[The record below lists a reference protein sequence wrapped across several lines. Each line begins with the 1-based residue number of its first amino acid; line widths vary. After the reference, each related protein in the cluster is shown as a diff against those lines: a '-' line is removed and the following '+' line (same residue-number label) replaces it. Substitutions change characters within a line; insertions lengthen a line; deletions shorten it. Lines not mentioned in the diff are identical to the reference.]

1 MLVRSMDI
9 FISYSSKYRDLC
21 ERLQLALVAEGHH
34 CFVDRTELEPGQPFD
49 AELREA
55 IADCDV
61 FIFLVSPES
70 VAGGSYALAEL
81 NLAQQRWRHPRG
93 RVLPVVVAPTPMASI
108 PPYLK
113 AVTLLQPQGELV
125 AETLAAVTQ
134 MGNRGPRPLL
144 LTVLGLAVV
153 AAMGA
158 GAYAYMWQQRAAEQA
173 QQEQTARE
181 TASASELCMSGSHAA
196 AWNRFDELVAR
207 YPADATIQRAREQCG
222 MRWLREIRVRVGE
235 QTFADIVK
243 RVQPVLV
250 AALPNA
256 TGQRAADLLAHLGW
270 ADYLLTREGA
280 AAGDPAAQFKRAIKE
295 EPDNV
300 YAHAMWA
307 QHLWWFPDRDA
318 EARQHFKT
326 AVASGRERE
335 FVRSLQ
341 FGGSLSR
348 AKLVPYA
355 VIVANDMRL
364 AGETMTDSL
373 RNRLWSAAYQP
384 YLFAIDDRSNFL
396 AILPPDT
403 HLATFDWLFPR
414 SAMRAGDI
422 PVWRY
427 AHAVLLANAGQTAE
441 ARSELEALLSELN
454 ADKVD
459 GRIVDQ
465 TRRML
470 AELSPAP
477 KRSTSRR

>member
-1 MLVRSMDI
+1 
-9 FISYSSKYRDLC
+9 
-21 ERLQLALVAEGHH
+21 
-34 CFVDRTELEPGQPFD
+34 
-49 AELREA
+49 
-55 IADCDV
+55 
-61 FIFLVSPES
+61 
-70 VAGGSYALAEL
+70 
-81 NLAQQRWRHPRG
+81 
-93 RVLPVVVAPTPMASI
+93 
-108 PPYLK
+108 
-113 AVTLLQPQGELV
+113 
-125 AETLAAVTQ
+125 
-134 MGNRGPRPLL
+134 
-144 LTVLGLAVV
+144 
-153 AAMGA
+153 
-158 GAYAYMWQQRAAEQA
+158 
-173 QQEQTARE
+173 
-181 TASASELCMSGSHAA
+181 
-196 AWNRFDELVAR
+196 
-207 YPADATIQRAREQCG
+207 

-280 AAGDPAAQFKRAIKE
+280 TAGDPAAQFQRAIKE

-307 QHLWWFPDRDA
+307 QHLWWFPDRYA
-318 EARQHFKT
+318 EARQHFET

-355 VIVANDMRL
+355 VLVANDMRL

>member
-1 MLVRSMDI
+1 MDI
-9 FISYSSKYRDLC
+9 FISYSSKYRELC
-21 ERLQLALVAEGHH
+21 ERLQLALDAEEHH

-70 VAGGSYALAEL
+70 VAAGSYALAEL

-108 PPYLK
+108 PSYLK
-113 AVTLLQPQGELV
+113 AVTLLQPRGEVV
-125 AETLAAVTQ
+125 AETLAAVSQ
-134 MGNRGPRPLL
+134 MGKSGPSSLL
-144 LTVLGLAVV
+144 LALIGLAVI
-153 AAMGA
+153 ALIGGGA
-158 GAYAYMWQQRAAEQA
+158 FAYAWQQRAAERA
-173 QQEQTARE
+173 QQEQTVRE
-181 TASASELCMSGSHAA
+181 VASAAELCTSGSHAA
-196 AWNRFDELVAR
+196 AWNRFDELDAR
-207 YPADATIQRAREQCG
+207 YPSDAAVQRAREQCG

-235 QTFADIVK
+235 QTFADIIK

-250 AALPNA
+250 AALPDA

-280 AAGDPAAQFKRAIKE
+280 TAGDPAAQFERAVKE
-295 EPDNV
+295 DPDNV
-300 YAHAMWA
+300 YAHAMWGR
-307 QHLWWFPDRDA
+307 HLWWFRDRDK
-318 EARQHFKT
+318 EARQHFEQ

-348 AKLVPYA
+348 AELVPYA

-364 AGETMTDSL
+364 AGETMTDAL
-373 RNRLWSAAYQP
+373 RSRLWSTAYRS
-384 YLFAIDDRSNFL
+384 YLFSIDDRSNFL
-396 AILPPDT
+396 AILPPDQ

-414 SAMRAGDI
+414 STLRPGEM

-427 AHAVLLANAGQTAE
+427 AHAVLLANAGQKAE
-441 ARSELEALLSELN
+441 ARTELEALLKDLDAEK
-454 ADKVD
+454 AD

-470 AELSPAP
+470 AELSPAL
-477 KRSTSRR
+477 KRNTTRR

>member
-1 MLVRSMDI
+1 MLMRPMDI

-21 ERLQLALVAEGHH
+21 ERLQLALDAEGHQ

-70 VAGGSYALAEL
+70 VAAGSYALAEL

-93 RVLPVVVAPTPMASI
+93 RVLPVVVAPTPLTSI

-125 AETLAAVTQ
+125 AETLAAVTR
-134 MGNRGPRPLL
+134 MGSRGRRPLY
-144 LTVLGLAVV
+144 LTLIGLAVGV
-153 AAMGA
+153 LIVTGA
-158 GAYAYMWQQRAAEQA
+158 LVYWWQERAAEQA
-173 QQEQTARE
+173 KHEQTARE
-181 TASASELCMSGSHAA
+181 TASAKSCALRAHAA
-196 AWNRFDELVAR
+196 AWTRFDELVAR
-207 YPADATIQRAREQCG
+207 YPLDASIQRAREQCG

-250 AALPNA
+250 AGLPNA
-256 TGQRAADLLAHLGW
+256 TGQRAADLFAHLGW

-280 AAGDPAAQFKRAIKE
+280 IAGDPAAQFQRSIKE

-318 EARQHFKT
+318 EARQHFER

-335 FVRSLQ
+335 FVRSMQ

-364 AGETMTDSL
+364 AGETMTDGL
-373 RNRLWSAAYQP
+373 RNRLWSTAYQP

-414 SAMRAGDI
+414 SGMRPATSACGAMRTLCCWPTRD
-422 PVWRY
+422 R
-427 AHAVLLANAGQTAE
+427 
-441 ARSELEALLSELN
+441 RKKRALSS
-454 ADKVD
+454 K
-459 GRIVDQ
+459 
-465 TRRML
+465 TC
-470 AELSPAP
+470 
-477 KRSTSRR
+477 

>member
-1 MLVRSMDI
+1 MDI

-21 ERLQLALVAEGHH
+21 ERLQLALDAEGHH

-70 VAGGSYALAEL
+70 VAAGSYALAEL

-93 RVLPVVVAPTPMASI
+93 RVLPVVVAPTPLASI

-125 AETLAAVTQ
+125 AETLAAVTR
-134 MGNRGPRPLL
+134 MGSRGRRPLT
-144 LTVLGLAVV
+144 LTLIGLAVGALIV
-153 AAMGA
+153 A
-158 GAYAYMWQQRAAEQA
+158 GALAYWWQQRTAEQA
-173 QQEQTARE
+173 KQEQRARE
-181 TASASELCMSGSHAA
+181 TASAEELCTSGTHAA
-196 AWNRFDELVAR
+196 AWTRFDELVTR
-207 YPADATIQRAREQCG
+207 YPLDASMQRAREQCG

-250 AALPNA
+250 AGLPDA
-256 TGQRAADLLAHLGW
+256 TGQRAADLFAHLGW

-280 AAGDPAAQFKRAIKE
+280 TAGDPAAQFQRAIKD

-300 YAHAMWA
+300 YAHAMWGR
-307 QHLWWFPDRDA
+307 HLWWFRDRDA
-318 EARQHFKT
+318 EARQHFER

-348 AKLVPYA
+348 AELVPYA

-364 AGETMTDSL
+364 AGEAMTDPL
-373 RNRLWSAAYQP
+373 RNRLWSMAYQS
-384 YLFAIDDRSNFL
+384 YLFSIDNLDTRLTFL
-396 AILPPDT
+396 AILPPEA

-414 SAMRAGDI
+414 SAMRPGDI

-427 AHAVLLANAGQTAE
+427 AHAALLANAGQTAR
-441 ARSELEALLSELN
+441 ARTELEALLSELN
-454 ADKVD
+454 ADKAD

-470 AELSPAP
+470 GELSPQAP
-477 KRSTSRR
+477 KRSTARR

>member
-1 MLVRSMDI
+1 MDI
-9 FISYSSKYRDLC
+9 FISYSSKYRELC
-21 ERLQLALVAEGHH
+21 ERLQLALEAEGHH
-34 CFVDRTELEPGQPFD
+34 CFVDRTELDPGHPFD

-70 VAGGSYALAEL
+70 VATGSYALAEL

-93 RVLPVVVAPTPMASI
+93 RVLPVIVAPTPMASI
-108 PPYLK
+108 PSYLK
-113 AVTLLQPQGELV
+113 AVTLLQPRGEVV
-125 AETLAAVTQ
+125 AETLAAVSQ
-134 MGNRGPRPLL
+134 LGRRRSPSMV
-144 LTVLGLAVV
+144 LTLVGLAVIAV
-153 AAMGA
+153 VGIGA
-158 GAYAYMWQQRAAEQA
+158 FAYVSQQRAAERA
-173 QQEQTARE
+173 QQEQSARE
-181 TASASELCMSGSHAA
+181 TASAAELCASGSHAA
-196 AWNRFDELVAR
+196 AWNRFDELAAR
-207 YPADATIQRAREQCG
+207 YLADAAVQRAREQCG

-250 AALPNA
+250 AGLPSA

-280 AAGDPAAQFKRAIKE
+280 TAGDPAAQFERAIKT

-300 YAHAMWA
+300 YAHAMLA
-307 QHLWWFPDRDA
+307 RHLWWFRERDA
-318 EARQHFKT
+318 QARKHFER
-326 AVASGRERE
+326 AVASGRDRE
-335 FVRSLQ
+335 FVRALQ

-348 AKLVPYA
+348 AELVPYA

-364 AGETMTDSL
+364 AGETMTDAL
-373 RNRLWSAAYQP
+373 RSRLWSTAYRS
-384 YLFAIDDRSNFL
+384 YLFSIDDRSSFL
-396 AILPPDT
+396 AILPPDQ

-414 SAMRAGDI
+414 STLRSGEM

-427 AHAVLLANAGQTAE
+427 AHAVLLANAGQPAK
-441 ARSELEALLSELN
+441 ARIELEALLKDLD
-454 ADKVD
+454 ADKAD

-470 AELSPAP
+470 TELSPPP
-477 KRSTSRR
+477 KRSTPRR

>member
-1 MLVRSMDI
+1 M
-9 FISYSSKYRDLC
+9 
-21 ERLQLALVAEGHH
+21 
-34 CFVDRTELEPGQPFD
+34 
-49 AELREA
+49 
-55 IADCDV
+55 
-61 FIFLVSPES
+61 
-70 VAGGSYALAEL
+70 GS
-81 NLAQQRWRHPRG
+81 RG
-93 RVLPVVVAPTPMASI
+93 R
-108 PPYLK
+108 
-113 AVTLLQPQGELV
+113 
-125 AETLAAVTQ
+125 
-134 MGNRGPRPLL
+134 RPLL
-144 LTVLGLAVV
+144 LTVIGLAVV

-158 GAYAYMWQQRAAEQA
+158 GAFVYVWQQRAAERA
-173 QQEQTARE
+173 QHEQTARE
-181 TASASELCMSGSHAA
+181 TASAEELCISGTHAA
-196 AWNRFDELVAR
+196 AWTRFDELVAR
-207 YPADATIQRAREQCG
+207 YPLDASIQRAREQCG

-250 AALPNA
+250 AGLPNA
-256 TGQRAADLLAHLGW
+256 TGQRAADLFAHLGW

-280 AAGDPAAQFKRAIKE
+280 TAGDPAAQFQRSIKE

-318 EARQHFKT
+318 EARQHFER

-335 FVRSLQ
+335 FVRSMQ

-348 AKLVPYA
+348 AKFVPYA

-396 AILPPDT
+396 AILPPDA

-414 SAMRAGDI
+414 SAMRSGDI
-422 PVWRY
+422 RVWRY
-427 AHAVLLANAGQTAE
+427 VHAVLLANAGQTAQ
-441 ARSELEALLSELN
+441 ARTELEALLRELN

-470 AELSPAP
+470 AELSPAL

>member
-1 MLVRSMDI
+1 MDI
-9 FISYSSKYRDLC
+9 FISYSSKYRELC
-21 ERLQLALVAEGHH
+21 ERLQLSLDAEGHR
-34 CFVDRTELEPGQPFD
+34 CFVDRTELEPGHPFD

-70 VAGGSYALAEL
+70 VAAGSYALAEL

-113 AVTLLQPQGELV
+113 AVTLLQPQGEVV

-144 LTVLGLAVV
+144 LTVIGLAVV

-158 GAYAYMWQQRAAEQA
+158 GAFAYVWQQRAAERT

-181 TASASELCMSGSHAA
+181 TASATELCMSGSHAA

-207 YPADATIQRAREQCG
+207 YPSDAAVHRAREHCG

-256 TGQRAADLLAHLGW
+256 TGQRAADLFAHLGW

-280 AAGDPAAQFKRAIKE
+280 TAGDPAAQFQRSIKE

-300 YAHAMWA
+300 YAHAMWG
-307 QHLWWFPDRDA
+307 QHLWWFRDRDA
-318 EARQHFKT
+318 EARQHFER

-348 AKLVPYA
+348 AELVPYA

-364 AGETMTDSL
+364 AGEAMNDPI
-373 RNRLWSAAYQP
+373 RNRLWSMAYRS
-384 YLFAIDDRSNFL
+384 YLFSIDNLDTRSSFL

-403 HLATFDWLFPR
+403 HLATFNWLFPR
-414 SAMRAGDI
+414 SAMRSGDI

-427 AHAVLLANAGQTAE
+427 VHAVLLANAGQTAQ
-441 ARSELEALLSELN
+441 ARAELEALLRELN

-465 TRRML
+465 TRRTL
-470 AELSPAP
+470 AELSPAL
-477 KRSTSRR
+477 KRSTSR

>member
-1 MLVRSMDI
+1 MDI

-21 ERLQLALVAEGHH
+21 ERLQLSLDAEGHR

-55 IADCDV
+55 IAKCDV

-70 VAGGSYALAEL
+70 VATGSYALAEL

-93 RVLPVVVAPTPMASI
+93 RVLPVIVAPTPMASI
-108 PPYLK
+108 PQYLK
-113 AVTLLQPQGELV
+113 AVTLLQPRGELV
-125 AETLAAVTQ
+125 AETLAAVAK
-134 MGNRGPRPLL
+134 MGKRGPRPLW
-144 LTVLGLAVV
+144 LALIAVGVV
-153 AAMGA
+153 ALIGA
-158 GAYAYMWQQRAAEQA
+158 VALIHWQQRAA
-173 QQEQTARE
+173 QQEQTGRE
-181 TASASELCMSGSHAA
+181 IASAAELCTSGAHSA
-196 AWNRFDELVAR
+196 AWTRFDELVAR
-207 YPADATIQRAREQCG
+207 YPSDAAVQRAREQCG

-243 RVQPVLV
+243 RVQPALV
-250 AALPNA
+250 AGLPGA
-256 TGQRAADLLAHLGW
+256 TGQRAADLFAHLGW

-280 AAGDPAAQFKRAIKE
+280 TAGDPAAQFQRSIKE

-318 EARQHFKT
+318 EARQHFET

-335 FVRSLQ
+335 FVRSMQ

-364 AGETMTDSL
+364 AGETMTDPV

-396 AILPPDT
+396 AILPPET

-414 SAMRAGDI
+414 SAMRVRRHLRVALCA
-422 PVWRY
+422 RC
-427 AHAVLLANAGQTAE
+427 AAGQRGPDSKSAH
-441 ARSELEALLSELN
+441 
-454 ADKVD
+454 
-459 GRIVDQ
+459 
-465 TRRML
+465 
-470 AELSPAP
+470 
-477 KRSTSRR
+477 

>member
-1 MLVRSMDI
+1 MDI
-9 FISYSSKYRDLC
+9 FISYSSKYRELC
-21 ERLQLALVAEGHH
+21 ERLQLALEAEGHH
-34 CFVDRTELEPGQPFD
+34 CFVDRTELDPGHPFD

-70 VAGGSYALAEL
+70 VATGSYALAEL

-108 PPYLK
+108 PSYLK
-113 AVTLLQPQGELV
+113 AVTLLQPRGEVV
-125 AETLAAVTQ
+125 AETLAAVSQ
-134 MGNRGPRPLL
+134 LGRRRSPSMV
-144 LTVLGLAVV
+144 LTLVGLAVIAV
-153 AAMGA
+153 IGIGA
-158 GAYAYMWQQRAAEQA
+158 FAYVSQQRAAERE

-181 TASASELCMSGSHAA
+181 TASAAELCASGSHAA
-196 AWNRFDELVAR
+196 AWNRLDELGVR
-207 YPADATIQRAREQCG
+207 YPADAAVQLAREECG

-250 AALPNA
+250 AGLPDA

-270 ADYLLTREGA
+270 ADYLLTREGGT
-280 AAGDPAAQFKRAIKE
+280 AGDPAAQFERAIKA

-300 YAHAMWA
+300 YAHAMWGR
-307 QHLWWFPDRDA
+307 HLWWFRERDA
-318 EARQHFKT
+318 EARQHFAR

-348 AKLVPYA
+348 AELVPYA
-355 VIVANDMRL
+355 VIVANDMRV
-364 AGETMTDSL
+364 AGEPITDAIRS
-373 RNRLWSAAYQP
+373 RLWSMAYRS
-384 YLFAIDDRSNFL
+384 YLFSIDDRSNFL
-396 AILPPDT
+396 AIVPPDQ
-403 HLATFDWLFPR
+403 HLSTFEWLFPR
-414 SAMRAGDI
+414 STIRSGEI

-427 AHAVLLANAGQTAE
+427 SHAVLLANAGKTEE
-441 ARSELEALLSELN
+441 ARTALEALLKDLN
-454 ADKVD
+454 ADKAD

-465 TRRML
+465 TRRLL
-470 AELSPAP
+470 AELSPAL
-477 KRSTSRR
+477 KRSTPRR

>member
-1 MLVRSMDI
+1 MDI
-9 FISYSSKYRDLC
+9 FISYSSKYRELC
-21 ERLQLALVAEGHH
+21 ERLQLALDAEGHR
-34 CFVDRTELEPGQPFD
+34 CFVDRTELDPGHPFD

-70 VAGGSYALAEL
+70 VATGSYALAEL

-108 PPYLK
+108 PSYLK
-113 AVTLLQPQGELV
+113 AVTLLHPRGEVV
-125 AETLAAVTQ
+125 AETLATVSQ
-134 MGNRGPRPLL
+134 LGRRRSPSMV
-144 LTVLGLAVV
+144 LTLVGLAVIAV
-153 AAMGA
+153 VGIGA
-158 GAYAYMWQQRAAEQA
+158 FAYVSQQRAAERA
-173 QQEQTARE
+173 QQEQAARE
-181 TASASELCMSGSHAA
+181 TASAAELCASGSHAA
-196 AWNRFDELVAR
+196 AWNRFDELAAR
-207 YPADATIQRAREQCG
+207 YLTDAAVQRAHEQCG

-250 AALPNA
+250 AGLPSA

-280 AAGDPAAQFKRAIKE
+280 TAGDPAAQFERAIKA

-307 QHLWWFPDRDA
+307 RHLWWFRNRDA
-318 EARQHFKT
+318 EARKHFER

-348 AKLVPYA
+348 AELVPYA

-364 AGETMTDSL
+364 AGETMTDTL
-373 RNRLWSAAYQP
+373 RNRLWSTAYRS
-384 YLFAIDDRSNFL
+384 YLFSIDDRSSFL
-396 AILPPDT
+396 AILPPDQ

-414 SAMRAGDI
+414 STLRSGEM

-427 AHAVLLANAGQTAE
+427 AHAVLLANAGQPAK
-441 ARSELEALLSELN
+441 ARIELEALLKDLD
-454 ADKVD
+454 ADKAD

-470 AELSPAP
+470 TELSPPP
-477 KRSTSRR
+477 KRSTPRR

>member
-1 MLVRSMDI
+1 MDI
-9 FISYSSKYRDLC
+9 FISYSSKFRDLC
-21 ERLQLALVAEGHH
+21 ERLQLSLDAEGHR

-70 VAGGSYALAEL
+70 VATGSYALAEL

-93 RVLPVVVAPTPMASI
+93 RVLPVIVAPTPMASI
-108 PPYLK
+108 PQYLK

-125 AETLAAVTQ
+125 AETLAAVTK
-134 MGNRGPRPLL
+134 MGKRGPRPLW
-144 LTVLGLAVV
+144 LTLIAAGVV
-153 AAMGA
+153 ASIGVLALVL
-158 GAYAYMWQQRAAEQA
+158 WQQRAA
-173 QQEQTARE
+173 QQEQTGRE
-181 TASASELCMSGSHAA
+181 IASAAELCTSGAHSA
-196 AWNRFDELVAR
+196 AWNRFDELVTR
-207 YPADATIQRAREQCG
+207 YPSDAAVQRAREQCG

-243 RVQPVLV
+243 RVQPALV
-250 AALPNA
+250 AGLPGA
-256 TGQRAADLLAHLGW
+256 TDQRAADLFAHLGW

-280 AAGDPAAQFKRAIKE
+280 TAGDPAAQFQRSIKE
-295 EPDNV
+295 EPNNV
-300 YAHAMWA
+300 YAHSMWA

-318 EARQHFKT
+318 EARQHFET

-364 AGETMTDSL
+364 AGEAMTNPL
-373 RNRLWSAAYQP
+373 RNRLWSAAYYP
-384 YLFAIDDRSNFL
+384 YLFGADDRSNFL
-396 AILPPDT
+396 AILPPET

-422 PVWRY
+422 SVWRY
-427 AHAVLLANAGQTAE
+427 VHAVLLANAGQTAK
-441 ARSELEALLSELN
+441 ARTELEALLRELN

-470 AELSPAP
+470 AELSPAL
-477 KRSTSRR
+477 KRTATRR

>member
-1 MLVRSMDI
+1 MDI

-21 ERLQLALVAEGHH
+21 ERLQLALDAEGHH

-55 IADCDV
+55 ISDCDV
-61 FIFLVSPES
+61 FIFMVSPES
-70 VAGGSYALAEL
+70 VATGSYALAEL

-113 AVTLLQPQGELV
+113 AVTLLQPRGELV

-134 MGNRGPRPLL
+134 MGNRGPRALRL
-144 LTVLGLAVV
+144 SLIAGGIVAVI
-153 AAMGA
+153 GA
-158 GAYAYMWQQRAAEQA
+158 GALAYGWQQRAAERA
-173 QQEQTARE
+173 QHEQTARE
-181 TASASELCMSGSHAA
+181 TASATELCTSGSHSA

-207 YPADATIQRAREQCG
+207 YPSDAALQRAREQCG

-250 AALPNA
+250 AGLPGA
-256 TGQRAADLLAHLGW
+256 TGQRAADLFAHLGW

-280 AAGDPAAQFKRAIKE
+280 TAGDPAAQFQRSIKD

-307 QHLWWFPDRDA
+307 RHLWWFRDRDA
-318 EARQHFKT
+318 EARQHFER

-348 AKLVPYA
+348 AELVPYA

-364 AGETMTDSL
+364 TGEAMTDPIRS
-373 RNRLWSAAYQP
+373 RLWNTAYRS
-384 YLFAIDDRSNFL
+384 YLFTIDDRSSFL
-396 AILPPDT
+396 AILPPDA

-414 SAMRAGDI
+414 STMRAGEI

-427 AHAVLLANAGQTAE
+427 AHAVLLANAGRTAE

-454 ADKVD
+454 ADKAD

-470 AELSPAP
+470 AELSPTP
-477 KRSTSRR
+477 KASARRLR

>member
-1 MLVRSMDI
+1 MDI

-21 ERLQLALVAEGHH
+21 ERLQLALDAEGHH
-34 CFVDRTELEPGQPFD
+34 CFVDRRELEPGQPFD

-70 VAGGSYALAEL
+70 VATGSYALAEL

-144 LTVLGLAVV
+144 LTVIGLTVV

-158 GAYAYMWQQRAAEQA
+158 GAFAYVWQQRAAERA
-173 QQEQTARE
+173 QHEQTARE
-181 TASASELCMSGSHAA
+181 TASAAELCMSGSHAA

-207 YPADATIQRAREQCG
+207 YPSDAAVHRAREHCG

-256 TGQRAADLLAHLGW
+256 TGQRAADLFAHLGW

-280 AAGDPAAQFKRAIKE
+280 TAGDPAAQFQRSVKE

-300 YAHAMWA
+300 YAHAMWG
-307 QHLWWFPDRDA
+307 QHLWWLRDRDA
-318 EARQHFKT
+318 EARQHFER

-335 FVRSLQ
+335 FVRSMQ

-348 AKLVPYA
+348 AKFVALRGHRGQRYAARGRSDDRFASESSVERGLPAVPVRDRRSFKLPCDPA
-355 VIVANDMRL
+355 ARCAPGHLRL
-364 AGETMTDSL
+364 AL
-373 RNRLWSAAYQP
+373 SAVGHA
-384 YLFAIDDRSNFL
+384 FRR
-396 AILPPDT
+396 
-403 HLATFDWLFPR
+403 HPR
-414 SAMRAGDI
+414 VALCARRA
-422 PVWRY
+422 
-427 AHAVLLANAGQTAE
+427 
-441 ARSELEALLSELN
+441 AR
-454 ADKVD
+454 
-459 GRIVDQ
+459 
-465 TRRML
+465 
-470 AELSPAP
+470 
-477 KRSTSRR
+477 

>member
-1 MLVRSMDI
+1 MDI
-9 FISYSSKYRDLC
+9 FISYSSKYRELC
-21 ERLQLALVAEGHH
+21 ERLQLALDAEGHH

-70 VAGGSYALAEL
+70 VAAGSYALAEL

-108 PPYLK
+108 PSYLK
-113 AVTLLQPQGELV
+113 AVTLLQPRGEVV
-125 AETLAAVTQ
+125 AETLAAVSQ
-134 MGNRGPRPLL
+134 MGKSGPSSLL
-144 LTVLGLAVV
+144 LALIGLAVI
-153 AAMGA
+153 ALIGGGA
-158 GAYAYMWQQRAAEQA
+158 FAYAWQQRAAERA
-173 QQEQTARE
+173 QQEQTVRE
-181 TASASELCMSGSHAA
+181 VASAAELCTSGSHAA
-196 AWNRFDELVAR
+196 AWNRFDELDAR
-207 YPADATIQRAREQCG
+207 YPSDAAVQRAREQCG

-235 QTFADIVK
+235 QTFADIIK

-250 AALPNA
+250 AALPDA

-280 AAGDPAAQFKRAIKE
+280 TAGGPAAQFERAVKE
-295 EPDNV
+295 DPDNV
-300 YAHAMWA
+300 YAHAMWGR
-307 QHLWWFPDRDA
+307 HLWWFRDRDK
-318 EARQHFKT
+318 EARQHFEQ

-348 AKLVPYA
+348 AELVPYA

-364 AGETMTDSL
+364 AGETMTDAL
-373 RNRLWSAAYQP
+373 RSRLWSTAYRS
-384 YLFAIDDRSNFL
+384 YLFSIDDRSNFL
-396 AILPPDT
+396 AILPPDQ

-414 SAMRAGDI
+414 STLRPGEM

-427 AHAVLLANAGQTAE
+427 AHAVLLANAGQKAE
-441 ARSELEALLSELN
+441 ARTELEALLKDLDAEK
-454 ADKVD
+454 AD

-470 AELSPAP
+470 AELSPAL
-477 KRSTSRR
+477 KRNTTRR

>member
-1 MLVRSMDI
+1 MDI
-9 FISYSSKYRDLC
+9 FISYSSKYRELC
-21 ERLQLALVAEGHH
+21 ERLQLALDAEGHH
-34 CFVDRTELEPGQPFD
+34 CFVDRTELDPGQPFD

-61 FIFLVSPES
+61 FVFLVSPES
-70 VAGGSYALAEL
+70 VAQGSYALAEL

-108 PPYLK
+108 PSYLK
-113 AVTLLQPQGELV
+113 AVTLLQPRGEVV
-125 AETLAAVTQ
+125 AETLAAVSQ
-134 MGNRGPRPLL
+134 LGRSRPRSM
-144 LTVLGLAVV
+144 VLALAGLSAIAVI
-153 AAMGA
+153 GA
-158 GAYAYMWQQRAAEQA
+158 GALAYVWQPRAAEQA

-181 TASASELCMSGSHAA
+181 TASAAELCTSGSHAA
-196 AWNRFDELVAR
+196 AWNRFDELAAR
-207 YPADATIQRAREQCG
+207 YPSDASAQLAREQCG

-235 QTFADIVK
+235 QTFADIIK

-250 AALPNA
+250 AGLPDA

-280 AAGDPAAQFKRAIKE
+280 NAGDPAAQFQRAIKAE
-295 EPDNV
+295 SDNV

-307 QHLWWFPDRDA
+307 RHLWWFRERDT
-318 EARQHFKT
+318 EARQHF
-326 AVASGRERE
+326 ARAIASGRDRE

-348 AKLVPYA
+348 AELAPYA

-364 AGETMTDSL
+364 ANEPMTDAL
-373 RNRLWSAAYQP
+373 RSRLWNTGYRP
-384 YLFAIDDRSNFL
+384 YLFSIDDRSSFL
-396 AILPPDT
+396 AILPPEQ

-414 SAMRAGDI
+414 ASVRSGEI
-422 PVWRY
+422 SVWRY
-427 AHAVLLANAGQTAE
+427 SNAVLLANAGQTSK
-441 ARSELEALLSELN
+441 ARSELEALLKDLN
-454 ADKVD
+454 ADKAD

-470 AELSPAP
+470 AELSPAL
-477 KRSTSRR
+477 KRSPSRR